1 MKEQDLKAFSKWV
14 EEDSLSPMELKLF
27 RFMTENQRIMFASE
41 RTWIAA
47 CEYKD
52 AQYRP
57 RYEESEDA
65 IYINGRKFYGE
76 KIVKELES
84 ERINKLIE
92 TLEWIASMRY
102 DACWRND
109 GCTCLVDSAAIA
121 LAEYKAKEGG
131 E

>member
-76 KIVKELES
+76 KIVRELER
-84 ERINKLIE
+84 ERAKSQKLVKALIAIDNKIQINA
-92 TLEWIASMRY
+92 T
-102 DACWRND
+102 
-109 GCTCLVDSAAIA
+109 VDDLHEISCNA

>member
-1 MKEQDLKAFSKWV
+1 MNKSNDMTSKQDNEAFEKWWYIYASSDAFQNNRDSKVDMKAAF
-14 EEDSLSPMELKLF
+14 
-27 RFMTENQRIMFASE
+27 Q
-41 RTWIAA
+41 AA

-65 IYINGRKFYGE
+65 IYINGRKFYSE
-76 KIVKELES
+76 KVVRELE
-84 ERINKLIE
+84 E
-92 TLEWIASMRY
+92 
-102 DACWRND
+102 
-109 GCTCLVDSAAIA
+109 A